1 MKVSI
6 NNKCLFFTTD
16 KEKILFL
23 QMDLNDKRETNKK
36 GENNEKEM
44 IDVILFLFDRYI

>member
-1 MKVSI
+1 MGKI
-6 NNKCLFFTTD
+6 GGF
-16 KEKILFL
+16 KEYTR
-23 QMDLNDKRETNKK
+23 NDESNISVPKRETNKK